1 MGSAVGAVGG
11 DSGMVRLKPGRDA
24 RARAGHPWVYEGE
37 ISRIR
42 SNPPDGSIVAV
53 CAASGAFIGR
63 GYINRASQITVRILT
78 WKDEPVDDEWFARRL
93 RDAFGYRDLVA
104 PDARSCR
111 MVHSEGDGLP
121 GLIVDRYEGCLVFQ
135 FLTLGM
141 DLRKDALVRT
151 SLELAGLEDAYERS
165 DVRSREYEGLGQR
178 SGFLSAPFD
187 ASSVQIRENGY
198 ALDVD
203 VAGGQKTGHFLDQRE
218 NRAAL
223 APYCRGARVLDCFC
237 HTGAFAIHAAGF
249 GAREVLGVD
258 ISEQAL
264 VTARR
269 NAALNRLDE
278 VCTFRAGNVFDTLRQ
293 MADDAAARRAREG
306 QFDMV
311 ILDPPA
317 FTKSRATVESAARGY
332 KEINLRAAMLL
343 PEGGFLVTSSCSH
356 HVDEPTFVA
365 IVESALADA
374 GRRARLVEARTQA
387 KDHPVMAGVPE
398 TRYLKFL
405 VFRMM

>member
-1 MGSAVGAVGG
+1 MGSAVGTVGG
-11 DSGMVRLKPGRDA
+11 DSGIVRLKPGRDV

-42 SNPPDGSIVAV
+42 GNPPDGSIVAV
-53 CAASGAFIGR
+53 CAGSGAFIGR
-63 GYINRASQITVRILT
+63 GYINRASQITVRILS
-78 WKDEPVDDEWFARRL
+78 WKDEPVDDEWLARRL
-93 RDAFGYRDLVA
+93 QDAFRYRDLVA
-104 PDARSCR
+104 PGIHSCR
-111 MVHSEGDGLP
+111 LVHSEGDGLP
-121 GLIVDRYEGCLVFQ
+121 GLIVDRYEDCLVFQ

-141 DLRKDALVRT
+141 ELRKDTIVRT
-151 SLELAGLEDAYERS
+151 SLELASVEDAYERS
-165 DVRSREYEGLGQR
+165 DVRSREYEGLGQQ

-187 ASSVQIRENGY
+187 ASSIQIRENGL

-237 HTGAFAIHAAGF
+237 HTGAFAIHAAGY
-249 GAREVLGVD
+249 GAREVLGID

-264 VTARR
+264 ATARR
-269 NAALNRLDE
+269 NAALNRLDG

-293 MADDAAARRAREG
+293 MADDAATRRAMDG
-306 QFDMV
+306 QFDMI

-343 PEGGFLVTSSCSH
+343 REGGFLVTSSCSH

-374 GRRARLVEARTQA
+374 GKRARLVEARTQA

-405 VFRMM
+405 VFQMI

>member
-11 DSGMVRLKPGRDA
+11 DSGMVRLKPRRDA

-104 PDARSCR
+104 PNARSCR

-121 GLIVDRYEGCLVFQ
+121 GLIVDRYEDCLVFQ

-264 VTARR
+264 MTARR

>member
-104 PDARSCR
+104 PNARSCR

-121 GLIVDRYEGCLVFQ
+121 GLIVDRYEDCLVFQ

>member
-104 PDARSCR
+104 PNARSCR

-121 GLIVDRYEGCLVFQ
+121 GLIVDRYEDCLVFQ

-165 DVRSREYEGLGQR
+165 DVRSREYEGLEQR

>member
-104 PDARSCR
+104 PSVRSCR

-198 ALDVD
+198 VLDVD

>member
-104 PDARSCR
+104 PNARSCR

-264 VTARR
+264 MTARR

>member
-11 DSGMVRLKPGRDA
+11 DSGMVRLKPGGDA

-104 PDARSCR
+104 PNARSCR

-121 GLIVDRYEGCLVFQ
+121 GLIVDRYEDCLVFQ

-165 DVRSREYEGLGQR
+165 DVRSREYEGLEQR

>member
-104 PDARSCR
+104 PNARSCR

-121 GLIVDRYEGCLVFQ
+121 GLIVDRYEDCLVFQ

-343 PEGGFLVTSSCSH
+343 PNGGFLVTSSCSH

>member
-104 PDARSCR
+104 PNARSCR

>member
-1 MGSAVGAVGG
+1 MGDAIGG
-11 DSGMVRLKPGRDA
+11 DSGVVKLKPGRDA

-42 SNPPDGSIVAV
+42 GNPPDGSIVAV
-53 CAASGAFIGR
+53 CSGSGSFIGR
-63 GYINRASQITVRILT
+63 GYLNRASQIAVRLLT

-93 RDAFGYRDLVA
+93 QDAFRYRDLVA
-104 PDARSCR
+104 PEARSCR
-111 MVHSEGDGLP
+111 LVHSEGDGLP

-141 DLRKDALVRT
+141 DIRKDVLVRT
-151 SLELAGLEDAYERS
+151 SLELAGLKAAYERS
-165 DVRSREYEGLGQR
+165 DVRSRQYEGLEQQR
-178 SGFLSAPFD
+178 GFLGAPFD
-187 ASSVQIRENGY
+187 ASSIQIRENGF

-237 HTGAFAIHAAGF
+237 HTGAFAVHAAGY
-249 GAREVLGVD
+249 GAREVLGID

-264 VTARR
+264 ETARR
-269 NAALNRLDE
+269 NAALNRLDG
-278 VCTFRAGNVFDTLRQ
+278 VCTFQAGNVFDTLRQ
-293 MADDAAARRAREG
+293 MADDAVARRSPEG
-306 QFDMV
+306 RFDMI

-317 FTKSRATVESAARGY
+317 FTKSRATVDSAARGY
-332 KEINLRAAMLL
+332 KEINLRAAMLMG
-343 PEGGFLVTSSCSH
+343 EGGFLVTSSCSH

-374 GRRARLVEARTQA
+374 GRRARLVEERTQA

-405 VFRMM
+405 VFRMI

>member
-1 MGSAVGAVGG
+1 
-11 DSGMVRLKPGRDA
+11 MVRLKPRRDA

-121 GLIVDRYEGCLVFQ
+121 GLIVDRYEDCLVFQ

>member
-121 GLIVDRYEGCLVFQ
+121 GLIVDRYEDCLVFQ

>member
-63 GYINRASQITVRILT
+63 SYINRASQITVRILT

-104 PDARSCR
+104 PNARSCR

>member
-11 DSGMVRLKPGRDA
+11 DSGMVRLKPRRDA

-121 GLIVDRYEGCLVFQ
+121 GLIVDRYEDCLVFQ

-343 PEGGFLVTSSCSH
+343 PNGGFLVTSSCSH